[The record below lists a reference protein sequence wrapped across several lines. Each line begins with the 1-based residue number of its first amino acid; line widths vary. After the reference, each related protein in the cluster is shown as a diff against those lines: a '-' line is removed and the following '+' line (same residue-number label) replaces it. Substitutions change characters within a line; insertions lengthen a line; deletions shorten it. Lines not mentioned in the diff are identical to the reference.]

1 MSLPLLAHRRSRVYQ
16 LTVSKMW
23 EIARRYPLVL
33 AALGVGLAGLVT
45 LATPAAWLV
54 PWVVSAFAL
63 AVALREGYSMVRK
76 LLKGQLGLDLLA
88 VTAIISTVVVG
99 EYWASLIIVLML
111 AGGEALE
118 DYAAGRAKRELTALL
133 DRVPQLA
140 HRFDEDG
147 SIVDVPADEVRV
159 GDRLLVRPAEIVPVD
174 CALSS
179 AAASVDESSLTG
191 ESLPVEKVE
200 GDQLL
205 SGSVNGSGAVEVV
218 ATAIALESQ
227 YQRIVALVREASES
241 KAPMVRLA
249 DRYALP
255 FTAVAFVIAGIA
267 WAVSGD
273 PVRFAEVLVVAT
285 PCPLLLAAPVAF
297 MAGMSRSA
305 KAGIVMKGASS
316 LEVLARAKTIAF
328 DKTGTLTYGMPAVVA
343 VLPVSPMT
351 ENTLLGYVASAERYS
366 SHVLARSLT
375 AEAGSRGIPLTEAV
389 NAHEVATH
397 GIEATID
404 GALVVVGK
412 PAFVAERATAL
423 VRHDSVSGEAV
434 VYVGVDGVFAGV
446 VVLRDEVR
454 TESSATLSE
463 LASRGVTN
471 TLLITGDVEATAR
484 PIADAL
490 GITRVHAECLPSDKV
505 EIVRA
510 ATPRP
515 VIMVGDGVND
525 APVLAAADVGI
536 ALGARGSTAASESAD
551 VVILVDDLSRVAT
564 AVGIGRRTVSIALQ
578 SILLGIAVSVVL
590 MIIAAFGLIPAVVG
604 AALQE
609 IVDLITILNALRAL
623 APARRSVQRPV
634 AAPQDRL
641 ERQQ

>member
-1 MSLPLLAHRRSRVYQ
+1 M
-16 LTVSKMW
+16 
-23 EIARRYPLVL
+23 RYPLVV
-33 AALGVGLAGLVT
+33 AALVVGVVGLGMLFTA
-45 LATPAAWLV
+45 AAWLV
-54 PWVVSAFAL
+54 PWIVSVFSI

-76 LLKGQLGLDLLA
+76 LLTGHVGLDILA
-88 VTAIISTVVVG
+88 VTAIVSTVVVG

-133 DRVPQLA
+133 DRVPQVA
-140 HRFDEDG
+140 HRFAADG
-147 SIVDVPADEVRV
+147 SIVDVPVDEVGV

-174 CALSS
+174 CELTS

-200 GDQLL
+200 GDPLL

-218 ATAIALESQ
+218 ATAIAADSQ
-227 YQRIVALVREASES
+227 YQHIIALVREASES

-297 MAGMSRSA
+297 MAGMSRAA
-305 KAGIVMKGASS
+305 KSGIVMKGAAS

-343 VLPVSPMT
+343 VLPVAPMS

-366 SHVLARSLT
+366 SHVLAQSFT
-375 AEAGSRGIPLTEAV
+375 AEAGSRGLPLRDAV
-389 NAHEVATH
+389 DAHEVATH

-404 GALVVVGK
+404 GLTVVVGK
-412 PAFVAERATAL
+412 PTFVEGRATGL
-423 VRHDSVSGEAV
+423 VRHEGVSGEAV
-434 VYVGVDGVFAGV
+434 VYVGVGGAFAGV
-446 VVLRDEVR
+446 IVLRDEVR
-454 TESSATLSE
+454 AESASTLATL
-463 LASRGVTN
+463 ASLGVTN
-471 TLLITGDVEATAR
+471 TLLITGDVEQTAR
-484 PIADAL
+484 PIADGL
-490 GITRVHAECLPSDKV
+490 GITRVHSECLPSDKV
-505 EIVRA
+505 ELVRS

-551 VVILVDDLSRVAT
+551 VVILVDDLSRVAA
-564 AVGIGRRTVSIALQ
+564 AVGIGHRTVQIALQ
-578 SILLGIAVSVVL
+578 SIMLGIAVSVAL
-590 MIIAAFGLIPAVVG
+590 MIVAAFGLIPAVVG

-609 IVDLITILNALRAL
+609 VVDLITILNALRAL
-623 APARRSVQRPV
+623 SPGRVSQPATARAVVPE
-634 AAPQDRL
+634 AANEPAQ
-641 ERQQ
+641 

>member
-1 MSLPLLAHRRSRVYQ
+1 LLAPGPGGVYAWSMAKTWA
-16 LTVSKMW
+16 LVV
-23 EIARRYPLVL
+23 RYPLVV
-33 AALGVGLAGLVT
+33 AALAVGLVGLAMLM
-45 LATPAAWLV
+45 TPAAWLV
-54 PWVVSAFAL
+54 PWMVSAFSL
-63 AVALREGYSMVRK
+63 AVALREGYSMVRR
-76 LLKGQLGLDLLA
+76 LLKGQVGLDLLA

-133 DRVPQLA
+133 DRVPQQA
-140 HRFDEDG
+140 HRFGADG
-147 SIVDVPADEVRV
+147 SIVDVPADDVRV

-174 CALSS
+174 CELVS

-191 ESLPVEKVE
+191 ESMPVDKVA
-200 GDQLL
+200 GDRLL
-205 SGSVNGSGAVEVV
+205 SGSVNGSGAVEVM
-218 ATAIALESQ
+218 ATAVALDSQ

-343 VLPVSPMT
+343 VLPVAPMT

-366 SHVLARSLT
+366 SHVLAHSLT
-375 AEAGSRGIPLTEAV
+375 AEAGSRGIPLTDAV

-404 GALVVVGK
+404 GVVVVVGK
-412 PAFVAERATAL
+412 PAFVAEWATGL
-423 VRHDSVSGEAV
+423 VRHQAVSGEAV
-434 VYVGVDGVFAGV
+434 VYVGVDGAYAGA

-454 TESSATLSE
+454 AESAATL
-463 LASRGVTN
+463 ASLKALGVTN

-484 PIADAL
+484 PIAEGL
-490 GITRVHAECLPSDKV
+490 GITRIHAECLPSDKV
-505 EIVRA
+505 EIVRS

-525 APVLAAADVGI
+525 APVLAAAEVGI

-564 AVGIGRRTVSIALQ
+564 AVGIGHRTVQIALQ
-578 SILLGIAVSVVL
+578 SILLGIAVSVAL
-590 MIIAAFGLIPAVVG
+590 MIVAAFGLIPAVVG

-609 IVDLITILNALRAL
+609 VVDLITILNALRAL
-623 APARRSVQRPV
+623 SGGRKKASHSVTAQREPRELTS
-634 AAPQDRL
+634 AG
-641 ERQQ
+641 